1 MGREINL
8 NQISQ
13 FLLIKLFKI
22 MKKQYF
28 MMAIAATMFAA
39 CSQNEIVDEV
49 VESTPKAIGFTT
61 YAEGQTRAENSTGN
75 YTWALENHHLNFKVW
90 AYKNVTN
97 TKVFDDQL
105 VKWNTN
111 SWYYSPL
118 RYWDKAATDYEFYAA
133 APAKDKA
140 GNDLVWALNQNTSAH
155 NDDFFTLVNFG
166 LKGVNLSTNSDDTR
180 KDSWIDTSDID
191 LMIADEK
198 NVPNAKFTKDPVEFQ
213 FNHILSRLNV
223 TLYKDAVLKHE
234 EVTLKSIVV
243 KGLNATGNFNESKK
257 SGDELKKGTHERWT
271 NQATPRDIKL
281 EGDYTIKEKP
291 TDDTKYYVIQSL
303 VIPQVFKYEKI
314 KLDGTDNETEPY
326 FVITYTIGNEEFVA
340 YYNLAQAFGATS
352 GELYF
357 YEGWENILNIT
368 IKPTGIVLDATV
380 AEWVFKYNKN
390 LTIE

>member
-1 MGREINL
+1 
-8 NQISQ
+8 
-13 FLLIKLFKI
+13 

-39 CSQNEIVDEV
+39 CSQTEVIDEV

-61 YAEGQTRAENSTGN
+61 YAEGQTRAENSTGEYN
-75 YTWALENHHLNFKVW
+75 WLLENHHKNFKVW
-90 AYKNVTN
+90 GYKNVSE
-97 TKVFDDQL
+97 TKVFDNQL
-105 VKWNTN
+105 VEYST
-111 SWYYSPL
+111 SWGYKPL

-133 APAKDKA
+133 APAKDKT
-140 GNDLVWALNQNTSAH
+140 GNDLGWALNQNTSAH

-166 LKGVNLSTNSDDTR
+166 LKGVNLSDLSESGDTR
-180 KDSWIDTSDID
+180 KDSWLETSDID

-198 NVPNAKFTKDPVEFQ
+198 NVPNSQFTVSPVGLQ

-223 TLYKDAVLKHE
+223 TLYKDAVLKDE
-234 EVTLKSIVV
+234 TVTLKSIVV

-257 SGDELKKGTHERWT
+257 SDDELKKGTHERWT

-291 TDDTKYYVIQSL
+291 TNDTKYYVIQSL
-303 VIPQVFKYEKI
+303 VIPQEFEYEKI
-314 KLDGTDNETEPY
+314 KLDGTDNETKPY
-326 FVITYTIGNEEFVA
+326 FVITYTIGNEKFVA
-340 YYNLAQAFGATS
+340 YYNLAQAFGSTS
-352 GELYF
+352 EKLYF
-357 YEGWENILNIT
+357 NEGWENILNIT

>member
-61 YAEGQTRAENSTGN
+61 YAEGQTRAENSTGS
-75 YTWALENHHLNFKVW
+75 YTWALENHHKTFKVW
-90 AYKNVTN
+90 GYKNVSE
-97 TKVFDDQL
+97 TKVFDNQL
-105 VKWNTN
+105 VEYST
-111 SWYYSPL
+111 SWGYTPL

-140 GNDLVWALNQNTSAH
+140 GNDLGWALNQNTSAH

-166 LKGVNLSTNSDDTR
+166 LKGVNLSTNTDVDR
-180 KDSWIDTSDID
+180 KDSWIGTSDID
-191 LMIADEK
+191 LMIADKK
-198 NVPNAKFTKDPVEFQ
+198 NVLNKKFTTDPVEFQ

-223 TLYKDAVLKHE
+223 TLYKDAVLKDE
-234 EVTLKSIVV
+234 DVTLKSIVV
-243 KGLNATGNFNESKK
+243 KGLNATGNFNESSK
-257 SGDELKKGTHERWT
+257 SGVELKNGTHERWT

-281 EGDYTIKEKP
+281 EGNYTIEEKP
-291 TDDTKYYVIQSL
+291 TDGTKHYVIQSL
-303 VIPQVFKYEKI
+303 VIPQKFGHEVI
-314 KLDGTDNETEPY
+314 NLDGTTDETKPY
-326 FVITYTIGNEEFVA
+326 FVITYTIRNEEFVA
-340 YYNLAQAFGATS
+340 YYNLAQAFGSTS
-352 GELYF
+352 DDLYF
-357 YEGWENILNIT
+357 NEGWENILNIT
-368 IKPTGIVLDATV
+368 IMPTGIVLDATV
-380 AEWVFKYNKN
+380 AEWVFKYNKD